1 MLTTETIYSVAGFE
15 RKHNFSTISE
25 AFQELKTPSARKF
38 SNPVRGATVR
48 YQADELGIR
57 YMTKAGCNHWG
68 MAEIPRTHPP
78 ADKRIKQAHEI
89 IEKGYNDYSPN
100 THDPHTS

>member
-1 MLTTETIYSVAGFE
+1 
-15 RKHNFSTISE
+15 
-25 AFQELKTPSARKF
+25 
-38 SNPVRGATVR
+38 
-48 YQADELGIR
+48 
-57 YMTKAGCNHWG
+57 MTKAGCNHWG